1 LIAIIAGVVVARRLG
16 LKVAPLPLLGW
27 SAVGILGLAGIVV
40 GFFGGVWGLVPGVPA
55 VVLFAALA
63 LLTVRRGIGRGW
75 FLPFAWILI
84 VPAVTVPLHIG
95 LLGVITD
102 GYHYEGIFASGD
114 AGACTQV
121 NQLKY
126 DKLWHCPLEAA
137 APTLLPGLLNL
148 APLLFLFSS
157 ARRAR
162 YAGLVAGS
170 LGAVRL
176 IVPALIYAADAPDV
190 EIIGSY
196 QWPPAMG
203 SLASV
208 YASVALWMVSLA
220 AAVVIAPRFRPAAE
234 AQASSEVG

>member
-1 LIAIIAGVVVARRLG
+1 MIAVIAGVVVARRLG

-63 LLTVRRGIGRGW
+63 LLTVRRGIDRGW

-102 GYHYEGIFASGD
+102 GYQYGGAFASGD
-114 AGACTQV
+114 AGVCSQV
-121 NQLKY
+121 RQSRY
-126 DKLWHCPLEAA
+126 DKLWECPVEAA
-137 APTLLPGLLNL
+137 VPTLLPGLLNL

-157 ARRAR
+157 TRGVR
-162 YAGLVAGS
+162 YAALVAGS
-170 LGAVRL
+170 LGAARFL
-176 IVPALIYAADAPDV
+176 VPAVIYVADAPNV
-190 EIIGSY
+190 EIIGSF

-203 SLASV
+203 SVASV

-220 AAVVIAPRFRPAAE
+220 AAIVIAPRFRPAAE